1 MAAGRWGNEEVIS
14 PCKYPGCIAQA
25 NPGRDHCT
33 IHYPENV
40 AHRAVIIVTTH
51 LHPLIARKQP
61 FVPLDKTEGFH
72 RRITT
77 IRDEICAAIKRTT

>member
-1 MAAGRWGNEEVIS
+1 MT
-14 PCKYPGCIAQA
+14 PCKFPCCIAQA

-33 IHYPENV
+33 THYPENV

-51 LHPLIARKQP
+51 LHPLITRKQP
-61 FVPLDKTEGFH
+61 FVPIDKTEGFH

-77 IRDEICAAIKRTT
+77 IRDEICAAIKGTT

>member
-1 MAAGRWGNEEVIS
+1 MIFG
-14 PCKYPGCIAQA
+14 CKYPGCVATA

-51 LHPLIARKQP
+51 MHPLVSRKQP
-61 FVPLDKTEGFH
+61 FVPHDKTEGFH

-77 IRDEICAAIKRTT
+77 IRDEIIDAIKRTT